1 MLSEHSITQRVPPQ
15 NFDGTSRRARLSIV
29 TPRYRLNLFND
40 ADVLD
45 DDEGYELAD
54 LAEAKEKAISG
65 ARGLISEHVR
75 LGRPINLDHRME
87 IADDGKVLAIIPFRE
102 LVTIVDGES

>member
-1 MLSEHSITQRVPPQ
+1 MPH
-15 NFDGTSRRARLSIV
+15 
-29 TPRYRLNLFND
+29 YRLNLFND
-40 ADVLD
+40 VDVL

-87 IADDGKVLAIIPFRE
+87 IADDHGKVLAVIPFRE
-102 LVTIVDGES
+102 LITIVDGAIAPD

>member
-1 MLSEHSITQRVPPQ
+1 M
-15 NFDGTSRRARLSIV
+15 
-29 TPRYRLNLFND
+29 PRYRLNLFND
-40 ADVLD
+40 ADVL

-87 IADDGKVLAIIPFRE
+87 IADDHGKVLAVIPFRE
-102 LVTIVDGES
+102 LITIVDGAIAPD

>member
-15 NFDGTSRRARLSIV
+15 NFDGTSRRAGFLPV

-45 DDEGYELAD
+45 DEGYDLAD

-87 IADDGKVLAIIPFRE
+87 IVDDGKVLAIIPFRE